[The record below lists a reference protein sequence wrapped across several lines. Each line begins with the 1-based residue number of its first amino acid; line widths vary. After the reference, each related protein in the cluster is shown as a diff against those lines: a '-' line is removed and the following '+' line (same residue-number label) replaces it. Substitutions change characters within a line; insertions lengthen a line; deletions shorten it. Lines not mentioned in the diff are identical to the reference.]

1 MELGRVAA
9 ELQGPLRKVPPT
21 PFNSALGRWAIN
33 AAIGLIPAIATEGV
47 EMRKV
52 AGAAREMRVHLPLVR
67 KSKGALL
74 WIHGGGYIIGSPVL
88 DDRLCGAT
96 ARKLGIPV
104 IAASYRLAPK
114 HPFPAPLDD
123 CFAAWRWV
131 QDHASDLGIDT
142 KRVAVGGQSAG
153 GGLAASLVQRIND
166 NDGPSAAAQWLFSP
180 MLDDRTAARRDLD
193 AAGNFVWNNRQNAL
207 GWSAYLAAEPGGRD
221 LPDYAS
227 PARRS
232 GLEGLPPAWIGVGE
246 LDLFLDE
253 NRAYAGRLRAAGID
267 VMIDTI
273 PGAPHGFESW
283 AYDTA
288 IAQDFIKSAQAW
300 LEKTLDQPETAAGGS
315 HERH

>member
-1 MELGRVAA
+1 MELDRVAA
-9 ELQGPLRKVPPT
+9 ELQRPLRKLPPT

-33 AAIGLIPAIATEGV
+33 AAIRLIPSIATEGV
-47 EMRKV
+47 ETRSV
-52 AGAAREMRVHLPLVR
+52 VGAGRGLRVHIPLVR

-123 CFAAWRWV
+123 CFDAWRWV
-131 QDHASDLGIDT
+131 QDHASDLGIDPDL
-142 KRVAVGGQSAG
+142 VAVGGQSAG
-153 GGLAASLVQRIND
+153 GGLAASLIQRVQDI
-166 NDGPSAAAQWLFSP
+166 DGPDAAAQWLFSP
-180 MLDDRTAARRDLD
+180 MLDDRTAASRGLD
-193 AAGNFVWNNRQNAL
+193 AAENFVWNNRQNAL
-207 GWSAYLAAEPGGRD
+207 GWSAYLATEPGGRD

-227 PARRS
+227 PARRR

-253 NRAYAGRLRAAGID
+253 NRAYADRLRTAGID
-267 VMIDTI
+267 VALDTI

-283 AYDTA
+283 AYDTG
-288 IAQDFIKSAQAW
+288 IAQDFIKTAQAW
-300 LEKTLDQPETAAGGS
+300 LEKAMARQETAAGVS
-315 HERH
+315 HDRR